1 MARVISA
8 VTILLLGVTAIG
20 IPASSAVQPGVVA
33 PPASIPDN
41 CSSDVSQPMQAWLQ
55 NLPADTTVVAP
66 PGACY
71 LINEGIRPVG
81 SVGLTISGG
90 TWEDATT
97 PQPGASPKDENA
109 EIWLVGGSHITLENM
124 KITGVNPGG
133 YDASGAFME
142 GIRSDG
148 VRGLDVANVKI
159 KNVYGDG
166 IELAPLRGANDL
178 SGQIL
183 NPTKHATI
191 SNVDIDGSGR
201 QGITLASVDHALISS
216 VQLDHVGLNVFD
228 VEADQ
233 GNEGAANVTIDG
245 CTAGYG
251 NRGTFF
257 ANGGAGGGGEQTRN
271 ITVENC
277 TMAASQAGDAVLIQS
292 PADATAPRG
301 PFTFADDTLRCGTSV
316 YVACVQVT
324 GADVSVNGSTVV
336 CPPATIH
343 ESVYNAF
350 QSSTVSF
357 GGDYVTGYG
366 RPGST
371 STNSSVT
378 VSGGDWQP
386 YVSVSAPSP
395 IRPSTP
401 AASNAGRLTAD
412 THAGRVQS
420 HAASATADGIPAT
433 SSGGGAP
440 YPSSAAPASGGREP
454 HVQTTAL
461 AQPDSREAAVVLI
474 AFLALATT
482 IGLAKRQRQRAAVTA
497 PSIVDM
503 LGRSSRPTG

>member
-1 MARVISA
+1 
-8 VTILLLGVTAIG
+8 
-20 IPASSAVQPGVVA
+20 
-33 PPASIPDN
+33 
-41 CSSDVSQPMQAWLQ
+41 
-55 NLPADTTVVAP
+55 
-66 PGACY
+66 
-71 LINEGIRPVG
+71 
-81 SVGLTISGG
+81 
-90 TWEDATT
+90 
-97 PQPGASPKDENA
+97 
-109 EIWLVGGSHITLENM
+109 M

-133 YDASGAFME
+133 YDAAGAFME

-148 VRGLDVANVKI
+148 VLHLDVANVKI
-159 KNVYGDG
+159 ANVYGDG

-191 SNVDIDGSGR
+191 SNVDIEGSGR

-216 VQLDHVGLNVFD
+216 VHLDDVGLNVFD

-251 NRGTFF
+251 NHGLFF

-277 TMAASQAGDAVLIQS
+277 TMAASQAGEAVLVQS
-292 PADATAPRG
+292 PANAPAPRG

-316 YVACVQVT
+316 YVACVQVI
-324 GADVSVNGSTVV
+324 GANVSVNGSTVV

-343 ESVYNAF
+343 ESVYNAY

-366 RPGST
+366 HPGST
-371 STNSSVT
+371 SANSSVT
-378 VSGGDWQP
+378 VSGGVWQP

-401 AASNAGRLTAD
+401 APSNAGQLIAD
-412 THAGRVQS
+412 THAAPVHS
-420 HAASATADGIPAT
+420 HVLSVAADGVLAT
-433 SSGGGAP
+433 STGGGAP
-440 YPSSAAPASGGREP
+440 HHNSAAALASNRREP
-454 HVQTTAL
+454 QAVATTFPQSA
-461 AQPDSREAAVVLI
+461 SREAAAVLI
-474 AFLALATT
+474 AFLALATA
-482 IGLAKRQRQRAAVTA
+482 IGLVKRRRQRASVLA

-503 LGRSSRPTG
+503 LGRSSQPTR

>member
-1 MARVISA
+1 MARVICA

-20 IPASSAVQPGVVA
+20 IPAASAVQPGVVA

-81 SVGLTISGG
+81 SFGLTISGG

-109 EIWLVGGSHITLENM
+109 EIWLVGGSHIALENM
-124 KITGVNPGG
+124 TITGVNPGG
-133 YDASGAFME
+133 YEAAGAFME

-148 VRGLDVANVKI
+148 VLGLNVANVKI
-159 KNVYGDG
+159 DNVYGDG

-251 NRGTFF
+251 NRGLFF

-277 TMAASQAGDAVLIQS
+277 TMAAPQAGDAVLIQS
-292 PADATAPRG
+292 PANAIAPRG
-301 PFTFADDTLRCGTSV
+301 PFTFADDTLRCGVSV

-343 ESVYNAF
+343 ESVYNAS
-350 QSSTVSF
+350 QSSTMSF

-378 VSGGDWQP
+378 VSGGVWQP
-386 YVSVSAPSP
+386 YVAVSAPSP
-395 IRPSTP
+395 IRPSAPAPSNTGGLP
-401 AASNAGRLTAD
+401 ADAASVR
-412 THAGRVQS
+412 S
-420 HAASATADGIPAT
+420 HVASVVAHGVRAT
-433 SSGGGAP
+433 STGSGAT
-440 YPSSAAPASGGREP
+440 YATSAAALASDGREP
-454 HVQTTAL
+454 RVQATAL
-461 AQPDSREAAVVLI
+461 TQSSSREAAFVLI
-474 AFLALATT
+474 AFLALATA
-482 IGLAKRQRQRAAVTA
+482 IGLVKRRRQRAAVSA

-503 LGRSSRPTG
+503 LGRSSQPI